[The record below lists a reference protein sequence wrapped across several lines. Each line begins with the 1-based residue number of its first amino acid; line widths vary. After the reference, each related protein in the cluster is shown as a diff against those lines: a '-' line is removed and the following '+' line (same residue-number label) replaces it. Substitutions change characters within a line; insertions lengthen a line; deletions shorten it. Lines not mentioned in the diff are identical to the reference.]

1 MKTLSFMPFRL
12 ILGCILFAL
21 AAAAGIFSPWLA
33 PHDPLAADLS
43 LRLIPPNPAYPLG
56 TDQLGRC
63 VFSRILAGT
72 RISLSGAVAAS
83 VLSLLLGAVMGVC
96 AALIRGWGRAFFT
109 GLIDMGLALPGLI
122 LALVVSGLLGGGFQS
137 LVIGLALANWPWW
150 ARLIR
155 GLITTARQKD
165 YVMAGRTA
173 GLKSTRLLTHYLL
186 PQVQGPVVA
195 AAVLRT
201 GRIILAFSSLTYL
214 GLGPAPPAP
223 EWGRMLQEAGI
234 YMTRAPWLMLAPGL
248 AITLVVGAL
257 NLMGNGLNKEVS

>member
-1 MKTLSFMPFRL
+1 MKVPSFQPASLTF
-12 ILGCILFAL
+12 GCILFAL
-21 AAAAGIFSPWLA
+21 VAAAGIFSPWLA

-43 LRLIPPNPAYPLG
+43 LRLMPPNPAYPLG

-72 RISLSGAVAAS
+72 RISLSGAMAAS
-83 VLSLLLGAVMGVC
+83 VFSLALGAVMGVC
-96 AALIRGWGRAFFT
+96 AALIKGWGHAFFT

-122 LALVVSGLLGGGFQS
+122 LALVVSGLLGGSFQS
-137 LVIGLALANWPWW
+137 LVIGLAMANWPWW

-155 GLITTARQKD
+155 GLISTAREKD
-165 YVMAGRTA
+165 YVMAGQTA
-173 GLKSTRLLTHYLL
+173 GLKKTRLLTHYLL
-186 PQVQGPVVA
+186 PQIQGPVLA
-195 AAVLRT
+195 AAVLKT

>member
-1 MKTLSFMPFRL
+1 MKIRSFPLNHLST
-12 ILGCILFAL
+12 GCILFAL
-21 AAAAGIFSPWLA
+21 IAAAGAFSPWLA
-33 PHDPLAADLS
+33 PHDPLAADLTQ
-43 LRLIPPNPAYPLG
+43 RLLPPNPVYPLG

-63 VFSRILAGT
+63 VFSRILEGT
-72 RISLSGAVAAS
+72 RISVSGAMAAS
-83 VLSLLLGAVMGVC
+83 ALSLALGAVMGVG
-96 AALIRGWGRAFFT
+96 AALSKKWGRTFFT

-122 LALVVSGLLGGGFQS
+122 LALVISGLLGGNFQS

-155 GLITTARQKD
+155 GLIRTAGEKD
-165 YVMAGRTA
+165 YVMAGQTA
-173 GLKSTRLLTHYLL
+173 GLTKTRLLTHYIL
-186 PQVQGPVVA
+186 PQIQGPLVA

-201 GRIILAFSSLTYL
+201 GRIILAFSGLTYL

-248 AITLVVGAL
+248 AITLTVAAL
-257 NLMGNGLNKEVS
+257 NLMGNGLNREMP